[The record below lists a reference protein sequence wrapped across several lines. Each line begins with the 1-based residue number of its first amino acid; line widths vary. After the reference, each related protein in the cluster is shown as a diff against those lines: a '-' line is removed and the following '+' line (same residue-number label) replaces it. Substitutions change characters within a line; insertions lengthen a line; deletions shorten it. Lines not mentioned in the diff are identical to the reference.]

1 MRQINIF
8 INLVLIFFAILFIIT
23 FVYITTNDNLLQLII
38 KLHPAVKDI
47 LLLILYKIIYLHS
60 EFVISAFAIT
70 LLLFYGFSPI
80 GIFKSKHYKI
90 FILFAPLV
98 IAGAVFYFENFY
110 FINYRDY
117 YMKMIDKQKRNILR
131 NIDYTKFFNNKIEK
145 FSKGDTQTILLI
157 SKKNKRNADGFI
169 IYDNNLIRAKKLT
182 FNLKKS
188 KLILNSLNKKIAE
201 IDYSSQENPLWQ
213 KLKYKYNKIFPFAF
227 LLFIFIP
234 LALLFN
240 NRNWYL
246 RTIIFLIIAV
256 PLYLYAF
263 GYFNKLIFS
272 IKLNIKLPVKWL
284 NINDIILSISYIII
298 GNILFKIADSVRN
311 IKTRIKL
318 EKVKRISH

>member
-8 INLVLIFFAILFIIT
+8 INIVLLFFVILFIIT
-23 FVYITTNDNLLQLII
+23 FIYITTNDNLLYLII
-38 KLHPAVKDI
+38 KSHIIKSL
-47 LLLILYKIIYLHS
+47 LLLILYKIIYFHS
-60 EFVISAFAIT
+60 EFVISAFAIS
-70 LLLFYGFSPI
+70 LLLFYGFSPT

-90 FILFAPLV
+90 FIIFAPLI
-98 IAGAVFYFENFY
+98 IAGAIFYFENFY

-117 YMKMIDKQKRNILR
+117 YTKMIVRQEKNIFR
-131 NIDYTKFFNNKIEK
+131 NIDYTKFFNTRIEK
-145 FSKGDTQTILLI
+145 FGEGDNQAILLI
-157 SKKNKRNADGFI
+157 SKKNRRYVEGFI
-169 IYDNNLIRAKKLT
+169 IHNNNLIKAKKLT

-188 KLILNSLNKKIAE
+188 KLIMDSLNKKIVE
-201 IDYSSQENPLWQ
+201 IDYSTQENLLWQ
-213 KLKYKYNKIFPFAF
+213 KLKYRYDRIFPFVF
-227 LLFIFIP
+227 LIFIFIP

-263 GYFNKLIFS
+263 TYFNKLIFS

-284 NINDIILSISYIII
+284 DINDIILSISYIII

-311 IKTRIKL
+311 IKTRIEL